1 MSHPWWCSP
10 YSSALKINTCHLS
23 HISKAIWNGDF
34 CLFKVARFKA
44 LVTLN
49 CEDARL
55 YFINVPALLGESLL
69 GESCNLNRRLS
80 GEVGQDREQGG
91 LMLKTMVFG
100 IQGSWTRTVRLVFL
114 EHSTLD
120 SQVTHYL
127 EASVFLNSE
136 MGISLPTVWSTTY
149 IQVYTCIGNGCIII
163 NPDSWLRHKK
173 VGNAII
179 FVIIKFWNDNN
190 SACKGSC

>member
-1 MSHPWWCSP
+1 MSHPWWCSL

-49 CEDARL
+49 CEDSRL
-55 YFINVPALLGESLL
+55 YFINVPALL

-80 GEVGQDREQGG
+80 GEVGQDREQRG

-120 SQVTHYL
+120 SQVTYYL

-190 SACKGSC
+190 SVCKGSC